1 MTKITLR
8 QLRYF
13 EALAQHRHFG
23 VASNACSVT
32 QPALSMQ
39 IRDFELALG
48 VNLFEKGTHPVQLTP
63 LGRIIAAK
71 SKAIMLDVAEL
82 EELVRASDNQ
92 PLINLRLGVI
102 PTVAPYIFSRIAKDL
117 TMHFT
122 GLNLKM
128 REAITSKLISA
139 VIDGELDAAII
150 ALPASEPRLRELE
163 LFRENFLLVRPRAD
177 AKKPVP
183 RPEMLKEMRL
193 LLLEEGHCFRDQA
206 LTFCKMGSS
215 KTQDVMDGNSLTTL
229 VQMVAAGFGVTLIP
243 EMAAEFEG
251 RIPNISIAKFH
262 KNPPTRKIGMVWRRN
277 SPLKD
282 KYIEIAQIVKA
293 SQS

>member
-128 REAITSKLISA
+128 REAITSKLITA
-139 VIDGELDAAII
+139 VTDGELDAAII

-163 LFRENFLLVRPRAD
+163 LFRENFLLVRPKAD

-215 KTQDVMDGNSLTTL
+215 NTQDVMDGNSLTTL

-262 KNPPTRKIGMVWRRN
+262 KNPPKRKIGMVWRRN
-277 SPLKD
+277 SPLQD
-282 KYIEIAQIVKA
+282 KYIEIAQVVKA

>member
-128 REAITSKLISA
+128 REAITSKLITA

-163 LFRENFLLVRPRAD
+163 LFRENFLLVRPKAD
-177 AKKPVP
+177 ANKPVP
-183 RPEMLKEMRL
+183 RPEMLREMRL

-215 KTQDVMDGNSLTTL
+215 NTQDVMDGNSLTTL

-262 KNPPTRKIGMVWRRN
+262 KNPPKRKIGMVWRRN
-277 SPLKD
+277 SPLQD

>member
-23 VASNACSVT
+23 IASNACSVT

-48 VNLFEKGTHPVQLTP
+48 VSLFEKGTHPVQLTP

-102 PTVAPYIFSRIAKDL
+102 PTVAPYMFSRIAKDL

-150 ALPASEPRLRELE
+150 ALPASEPRLKELE
-163 LFRENFLLVRPRAD
+163 LFRENFLLVRPKAD

-215 KTQDVMDGNSLTTL
+215 NTQDVMDGNSLTTL

-277 SPLKD
+277 SPLQD
-282 KYIEIAQIVKA
+282 KYIEIAQIVKV
-293 SQS
+293 SKS

>member
-39 IRDFELALG
+39 IRDFEVTLG
-48 VNLFEKGTHPVQLTP
+48 VSLFEKGTHPVQLTP

-128 REAITSKLISA
+128 REAITSKLITA

-262 KNPPTRKIGMVWRRN
+262 KNPPKRKIGMVWRRN
-277 SPLKD
+277 SPLQD

>member
-48 VNLFEKGTHPVQLTP
+48 VSLFEKGTHPVQLTP
-63 LGRIIAAK
+63 LGRTIAAK

-128 REAITSKLISA
+128 REAITSKLITA

-163 LFRENFLLVRPRAD
+163 LFRENFLLVRPKAD

-206 LTFCKMGSS
+206 LTFCKMGLSN
-215 KTQDVMDGNSLTTL
+215 TQDVMDGNSLTTL

-262 KNPPTRKIGMVWRRN
+262 KNPPKRKIGMVWRRN
-277 SPLKD
+277 SPLQD

>member
-128 REAITSKLISA
+128 REAITSKLITA

-163 LFRENFLLVRPRAD
+163 LFRENFLFVRPKAD

-215 KTQDVMDGNSLTTL
+215 NTQDVMDGNSLTTL

-262 KNPPTRKIGMVWRRN
+262 KNPPKRKIGMVWRRN
-277 SPLKD
+277 SPLQD
-282 KYIEIAQIVKA
+282 KYIEIAQVVKA

>member
-1 MTKITLR
+1 MTTL
-8 QLRYF
+8 
-13 EALAQHRHFG
+13 
-23 VASNACSVT
+23 C
-32 QPALSMQ
+32 
-39 IRDFELALG
+39 
-48 VNLFEKGTHPVQLTP
+48 LTP
-63 LGRIIAAK
+63 NSVNIDDTNSDSLRRIYPVSTYIA
-71 SKAIMLDVAEL
+71 
-82 EELVRASDNQ
+82 
-92 PLINLRLGVI
+92 
-102 PTVAPYIFSRIAKDL
+102 
-117 TMHFT
+117 
-122 GLNLKM
+122 
-128 REAITSKLISA
+128 SKLSPTALDASTAAIVESTPP
-139 VIDGELDAAII
+139 DAAII

-163 LFRENFLLVRPRAD
+163 LFRENFLLVRPKAD

-215 KTQDVMDGNSLTTL
+215 NTQDVMDGNSLTTL

-262 KNPPTRKIGMVWRRN
+262 KNPPKRKIGMVWRRN

>member
-102 PTVAPYIFSRIAKDL
+102 PTVAPYIFSKIAKDL

-128 REAITSKLISA
+128 REAITSKLITA

-163 LFRENFLLVRPRAD
+163 LFRENFLLVRPKAD

-215 KTQDVMDGNSLTTL
+215 NTQDVMDGNSLTTL

-251 RIPNISIAKFH
+251 RTPNISIAKFH
-262 KNPPTRKIGMVWRRN
+262 KNPPKRKIGMVWRRN
-277 SPLKD
+277 SPLQD

>member
-1 MTKITLR
+1 MAKITLR

-128 REAITSKLISA
+128 REAITSKLITA

-215 KTQDVMDGNSLTTL
+215 NTQDVMDGNSLTTL

-262 KNPPTRKIGMVWRRN
+262 KNPPKRKIGMVWRRN
-277 SPLKD
+277 SPLQD
-282 KYIEIAQIVKA
+282 KYIEIAQVVKA

>member
-128 REAITSKLISA
+128 REAITSKLITA

-163 LFRENFLLVRPRAD
+163 LFRENFLLVRPKAD

-215 KTQDVMDGNSLTTL
+215 NTQDVMDGNSLTTL

-262 KNPPTRKIGMVWRRN
+262 KNPPKRKIGMVWRRN
-277 SPLKD
+277 SPLQD
-282 KYIEIAQIVKA
+282 KYIEIAKIVKA

>member
-13 EALAQHRHFG
+13 EALAQHCHFG
-23 VASNACSVT
+23 IASNACSVT

-48 VNLFEKGTHPVQLTP
+48 VSLFEKGTHPVQLTP

-92 PLINLRLGVI
+92 PLIDLRLGVI
-102 PTVAPYIFSRIAKDL
+102 PTVAPYIFSKIAKDL
-117 TMHFT
+117 TMHFK

-128 REAITSKLISA
+128 REAITSKLITA

-163 LFRENFLLVRPRAD
+163 LFRENFLLVRPKAD

-183 RPEMLKEMRL
+183 RPEMLREMRL

-215 KTQDVMDGNSLTTL
+215 GTQDVMDGNSLTTL

-262 KNPPTRKIGMVWRRN
+262 KNPPKRKIGMVWRRN

>member
-23 VASNACSVT
+23 IASNACSVT

-48 VNLFEKGTHPVQLTP
+48 VSLFEKGTHPVQLTP

-215 KTQDVMDGNSLTTL
+215 NTQDVMDGNSLTTL

-262 KNPPTRKIGMVWRRN
+262 KNPPKRKIGMVWRRN
-277 SPLKD
+277 SPLQD

>member
-13 EALAQHRHFG
+13 EALAQHCHFG
-23 VASNACSVT
+23 IASNACSVT

-48 VNLFEKGTHPVQLTP
+48 VSLFEKGTHPVQLTP

-92 PLINLRLGVI
+92 PLIDLRLGVI
-102 PTVAPYIFSRIAKDL
+102 PTVAPYIFSKIAKDL

-128 REAITSKLISA
+128 REAITSKLITA

-163 LFRENFLLVRPRAD
+163 LFRENFLLVRPKAD

-183 RPEMLKEMRL
+183 RPEMLREMRL

-215 KTQDVMDGNSLTTL
+215 DTQDVMDGNSLTTL

-262 KNPPTRKIGMVWRRN
+262 KNPPKRKIGMVWRRN
-277 SPLKD
+277 SPLQD

>member
-13 EALAQHRHFG
+13 EALVQHRHFG

-48 VNLFEKGTHPVQLTP
+48 ASLFEKGTHPVQLTP
-63 LGRIIAAK
+63 LGRTIAAK

-122 GLNLKM
+122 
-128 REAITSKLISA
+128 A
-139 VIDGELDAAII
+139 
-150 ALPASEPRLRELE
+150 
-163 LFRENFLLVRPRAD
+163 
-177 AKKPVP
+177 
-183 RPEMLKEMRL
+183 
-193 LLLEEGHCFRDQA
+193 
-206 LTFCKMGSS
+206 
-215 KTQDVMDGNSLTTL
+215 
-229 VQMVAAGFGVTLIP
+229 
-243 EMAAEFEG
+243 
-251 RIPNISIAKFH
+251 
-262 KNPPTRKIGMVWRRN
+262 
-277 SPLKD
+277 
-282 KYIEIAQIVKA
+282 
-293 SQS
+293 

>member
-128 REAITSKLISA
+128 REAITSKLITA

-163 LFRENFLLVRPRAD
+163 LFRENFLLVRPKAD

-215 KTQDVMDGNSLTTL
+215 NTQDVMDGNSLTTL

-262 KNPPTRKIGMVWRRN
+262 KNPPKRKIGMVWRRN

>member
-128 REAITSKLISA
+128 REAITSKLITA

-163 LFRENFLLVRPRAD
+163 LFRENFLLVRPKAD

-229 VQMVAAGFGVTLIP
+229 VQVVAAGFGVTLIP

-262 KNPPTRKIGMVWRRN
+262 KNPPKRKIGMVWRRN
-277 SPLKD
+277 SPLQD

>member
-23 VASNACSVT
+23 IASNACSVT

-48 VNLFEKGTHPVQLTP
+48 VSLFEKGTHPVQLTP

-102 PTVAPYIFSRIAKDL
+102 PTVAPYMFSRIAKDL

-128 REAITSKLISA
+128 REAITSKLITA

-163 LFRENFLLVRPRAD
+163 LFRENFLLVRPKAD

-215 KTQDVMDGNSLTTL
+215 DTQDVMDGNSLTTL

-262 KNPPTRKIGMVWRRN
+262 KNPPKRKIGMVWRRN
-277 SPLKD
+277 SPLQD
-282 KYIEIAQIVKA
+282 KYIEIAKIVKA

>member
-13 EALAQHRHFG
+13 EALARHRHFG

-128 REAITSKLISA
+128 REAITSKLITA

-163 LFRENFLLVRPRAD
+163 LFRENFLLVRPKAD

-215 KTQDVMDGNSLTTL
+215 NTQDVMDGNSLTTL

-277 SPLKD
+277 SPLQD
-282 KYIEIAQIVKA
+282 KYIEIAQIVKV
-293 SQS
+293 SKS

>member
-163 LFRENFLLVRPRAD
+163 LFRENFLLVRPKAD

-215 KTQDVMDGNSLTTL
+215 NTQDVMDGNSLTTL

-251 RIPNISIAKFH
+251 RTPNISIAKFH
-262 KNPPTRKIGMVWRRN
+262 KNPPKRKIGMVWRRN
-277 SPLKD
+277 SPLQD

>member
-23 VASNACSVT
+23 IASNACSVT

-48 VNLFEKGTHPVQLTP
+48 VSLFEKGTHPVQLTP

-102 PTVAPYIFSRIAKDL
+102 PTVAPYMFSRIAKDL

-177 AKKPVP
+177 ARKPVP

-215 KTQDVMDGNSLTTL
+215 NTQDVMDGNSLTTL

-277 SPLKD
+277 SPLQD
-282 KYIEIAQIVKA
+282 KYIEIAQIVKV
-293 SQS
+293 SKS

>member
-48 VNLFEKGTHPVQLTP
+48 VSLFEKGTHPVQLTP

-102 PTVAPYIFSRIAKDL
+102 PTVAPYMFSRIAKDL

-177 AKKPVP
+177 ARKPVP

-215 KTQDVMDGNSLTTL
+215 NTQDVMDGNSLTTL

-277 SPLKD
+277 SPLQD
-282 KYIEIAQIVKA
+282 KYIEIAQIVKV
-293 SQS
+293 SKS

>member
-13 EALAQHRHFG
+13 EALAQHCHFG
-23 VASNACSVT
+23 IASNACSVT

-48 VNLFEKGTHPVQLTP
+48 VSLFEKGTHPVQLTP

-92 PLINLRLGVI
+92 PLIDLRLGVI
-102 PTVAPYIFSRIAKDL
+102 PTVAPYMFSRIAKDL

-215 KTQDVMDGNSLTTL
+215 NTQDVMDGNSLTTL

-262 KNPPTRKIGMVWRRN
+262 KNPPKRKIGMVWRRN
-277 SPLKD
+277 SPLQD

>member
-102 PTVAPYIFSRIAKDL
+102 PTVAPYIFSKIAKDL

-128 REAITSKLISA
+128 REAITSKLITA

-163 LFRENFLLVRPRAD
+163 LFRENFLLVRPKAD

-183 RPEMLKEMRL
+183 RPEMLREMRL

-215 KTQDVMDGNSLTTL
+215 DTQDVMDGNSLTTL

-262 KNPPTRKIGMVWRRN
+262 KNPPKRKIGMVWRRN
-277 SPLKD
+277 SPLQD
-282 KYIEIAQIVKA
+282 KYTEIAQIVKA

>member
-13 EALAQHRHFG
+13 EALAQHCHFG
-23 VASNACSVT
+23 IASNACSVT

-48 VNLFEKGTHPVQLTP
+48 VSLFEKGTHPVQLTP

-92 PLINLRLGVI
+92 PLIDLRLGVI
-102 PTVAPYIFSRIAKDL
+102 PTVAPYIFSKIAKDL
-117 TMHFT
+117 TMHFK

-128 REAITSKLISA
+128 REAITSKLITA

-163 LFRENFLLVRPRAD
+163 LFRENFLLVRPKAD
-177 AKKPVP
+177 ANKPVP
-183 RPEMLKEMRL
+183 RPEMLREMRL

-215 KTQDVMDGNSLTTL
+215 DTQDVMDGNSLTTL

-262 KNPPTRKIGMVWRRN
+262 KNPPKRKIGMVWRRN
-277 SPLKD
+277 SPLQD

>member
-39 IRDFELALG
+39 IKDFELALG
-48 VNLFEKGTHPVQLTP
+48 VSLFEKGTHPVQLTP

-128 REAITSKLISA
+128 REAITSKLITA

-150 ALPASEPRLRELE
+150 ALPTSEPKLRELE
-163 LFRENFLLVRPRAD
+163 LFRENFLLVRPKAD

-215 KTQDVMDGNSLTTL
+215 NTQDVMDGNSLTTL

-262 KNPPTRKIGMVWRRN
+262 KNPPKRKIGMVWRRN
-277 SPLKD
+277 SPLQD
-282 KYIEIAQIVKA
+282 KYNEIAQIVKA

>member
-23 VASNACSVT
+23 IASNACSVT

-48 VNLFEKGTHPVQLTP
+48 VSLFEKGTHPVQLTP

-92 PLINLRLGVI
+92 PLIDLRLGVI
-102 PTVAPYIFSRIAKDL
+102 PTVAPYIFSKIAKDL

-128 REAITSKLISA
+128 REAITSKLITA

-251 RIPNISIAKFH
+251 RIPNISIAKFN

-277 SPLKD
+277 SPLQE
-282 KYIEIAQIVKA
+282 KYIEIAQIVKV
-293 SQS
+293 SKS

>member
-128 REAITSKLISA
+128 REAITSKLITA

-262 KNPPTRKIGMVWRRN
+262 KNPPTRKIGIVWRRN
-277 SPLKD
+277 SPLQE
-282 KYIEIAQIVKA
+282 KYIEIAQIIKVSK
-293 SQS
+293 S

>member
-23 VASNACSVT
+23 IASNACSVT

-48 VNLFEKGTHPVQLTP
+48 VSLFEKGTHPVQLTP

-102 PTVAPYIFSRIAKDL
+102 PTVAPYMFSRIAKDL

-128 REAITSKLISA
+128 REAITSKLITA

-215 KTQDVMDGNSLTTL
+215 NTQDVMDGNSLTTL

-262 KNPPTRKIGMVWRRN
+262 KNPPKRKIGMVWRRN
-277 SPLKD
+277 SPLQD

>member
-128 REAITSKLISA
+128 REAITSKLITA

-163 LFRENFLLVRPRAD
+163 LFRENFLLVRPKAD

-277 SPLKD
+277 SPLQD
-282 KYIEIAQIVKA
+282 KYIEIDQIVKA

>member
-128 REAITSKLISA
+128 REAITSKLITA

-163 LFRENFLLVRPRAD
+163 LFRENFLLVRPKAD

-183 RPEMLKEMRL
+183 RPEMLREMRL

-215 KTQDVMDGNSLTTL
+215 NTQDVMDGNSLTTL

-262 KNPPTRKIGMVWRRN
+262 KNPPKRKIGMVWRRN
-277 SPLKD
+277 SPLQD

>member
-102 PTVAPYIFSRIAKDL
+102 PTVAPYIFSKIAKDL

-128 REAITSKLISA
+128 REAITSKLITA

-163 LFRENFLLVRPRAD
+163 LFRENFLLVRPKAD

-215 KTQDVMDGNSLTTL
+215 NTQDVMDGNSLTTL

-262 KNPPTRKIGMVWRRN
+262 KNPPKRKIGMVWRRN
-277 SPLKD
+277 SPLQD

>member
-1 MTKITLR
+1 
-8 QLRYF
+8 
-13 EALAQHRHFG
+13 
-23 VASNACSVT
+23 
-32 QPALSMQ
+32 
-39 IRDFELALG
+39 
-48 VNLFEKGTHPVQLTP
+48 
-63 LGRIIAAK
+63 
-71 SKAIMLDVAEL
+71 
-82 EELVRASDNQ
+82 
-92 PLINLRLGVI
+92 
-102 PTVAPYIFSRIAKDL
+102 
-117 TMHFT
+117 MHFT

-128 REAITSKLISA
+128 REAITSKLITA

-277 SPLKD
+277 SPLQE
-282 KYIEIAQIVKA
+282 KYLEIAQIVKV
-293 SQS
+293 SKS

>member
-39 IRDFELALG
+39 IRDFEVALG
-48 VNLFEKGTHPVQLTP
+48 VSLFEKGTHPVQLTP

-128 REAITSKLISA
+128 REAITSKLITA

-163 LFRENFLLVRPRAD
+163 LFRENFLLVRPKAD

-215 KTQDVMDGNSLTTL
+215 DTQDVMDGNSLTTL

-262 KNPPTRKIGMVWRRN
+262 KNPPKRKIGMVWRRN
-277 SPLKD
+277 SPLQD